1 MKTLYIIRGLPGSGK
16 STLGESGIAV
26 KSYSADDWFTDKEG
40 NYNFNPMELPQ
51 AHEDCQAR
59 VLGAMLSEYESIAVC
74 NTFTQ
79 AWEAEPYFKLCKM
92 YGYTPFVIECQ
103 NQFGNI
109 HDVPRESVI
118 AMADRW
124 DSREDFMYQ
133 LDNDHDPYE

>member
-59 VLGAMLSEYESIAVC
+59 VLGAMLSEYETIAVC
-74 NTFTQ
+74 NTSS
-79 AWEAEPYFKLCKM
+79 ASGL
-92 YGYTPFVIECQ
+92 G
-103 NQFGNI
+103 
-109 HDVPRESVI
+109 S
-118 AMADRW
+118 
-124 DSREDFMYQ
+124 SRRGAP
-133 LDNDHDPYE
+133 LISRAHILG